1 MKKFNEVITIEV
13 SVDDIASKLLSC
25 MSDTSKHN
33 ENIVESI
40 IGGAVANNMT
50 PLMTN
55 LYNSLNGY
63 TNDIDFAVGQI
74 VVCSDKVTKYIKK
87 ESDGEE
93 GFVREYLSIGE
104 CEVVEID
111 IHRTNK
117 VKLSYT
123 VFDREGKIRNEST
136 WSRHTSCSHI
146 PLVEHMDIL
155 EEQA

>member
-1 MKKFNEVITIEV
+1 MKKFNQVITIEV

-40 IGGAVANNMT
+40 IGGAVANSLT
-50 PLMTN
+50 PLITN

-63 TNDIDFAVGQI
+63 TNDIDFAVGQV
-74 VVCSDKVTKYIKK
+74 VVCSDKVTKYIKN
-87 ESDGEE
+87 GIEE
-93 GFVREYLSIGE
+93 AFEREYISIGE

-117 VKLSYT
+117 VKVAYT
-123 VFDREGKIRNEST
+123 VLDRKGNIKNETT

-146 PLVEHMDIL
+146 PVKKYMDIL